1 MKAVLVIKMPS
12 KCFNC
17 PLHQSLDAEEGEHEF
32 MMFCNAEHWRES
44 VTHTPVENLE
54 ERPSWCPLRPLPKEL
69 HNYTAILHPTDNN
82 DWLNNMYSEY
92 ENGWNDCLEAITGE
106 KE

>member
-54 ERPSWCPLRPLPKEL
+54 ERPSWCPLRPLPETKDVG
-69 HNYTAILHPTDNN
+69 YPIDDYAVGFGD
-82 DWLNNMYSEY
+82 
-92 ENGWNDCLEAITGE
+92 GWDACLREIT
-106 KE
+106 K

>member
-44 VTHTPVENLE
+44 VFRIRKRME
-54 ERPSWCPLRPLPKEL
+54 
-69 HNYTAILHPTDNN
+69 
-82 DWLNNMYSEY
+82 
-92 ENGWNDCLEAITGE
+92 
-106 KE
+106 